1 MTTFQKIKFW
11 TKFTLVTLLV
21 LYIVLLLVW
30 NGRNVDV
37 WVFFGQP
44 LISAPVWVLMV
55 SSFLAGIVVTI
66 VTGWMIRGYLIL
78 KKRQQ
83 DKTTRALAGEIAE
96 MKRKAEM
103 LQTKEAAAATAATST
118 ESSSPSI

>member
-11 TKFTLVTLLV
+11 TKFTVVALFI

-44 LISAPVWVLMV
+44 LISAPVWVLMI
-55 SSFLAGIVVTI
+55 SSFFTGILVTI
-66 VTGWMIRGYLIL
+66 VTGWTIRGYVIL

-96 MKRKAEM
+96 MKRKADM
-103 LQTKEAAAATAATST
+103 LQTRDAATPAAP
-118 ESSSPSI
+118 ESADGTPVA